1 ISVNLSK
8 VAKEH
13 WVFCI
18 ILAALNALA
27 MLRNF
32 FEGLGDI
39 FTASFKILPVIGDQV
54 NRIFMLVIASGL
66 IYWVLQMR
74 KHKAK
79 GEK

>member
-1 ISVNLSK
+1 
-8 VAKEH
+8 
-13 WVFCI
+13 
-18 ILAALNALA
+18 

-39 FTASFKILPVIGDQV
+39 FTACFKILPVIGDQV
-54 NRIFMLVIASGL
+54 NRVFMLVIAGGL

-74 KHKAK
+74 KHKAN

>member
-1 ISVNLSK
+1 
-8 VAKEH
+8 
-13 WVFCI
+13 
-18 ILAALNALA
+18 

-54 NRIFMLVIASGL
+54 NRVFMLVIASGL

-74 KHKAK
+74 KHKVK